1 MPVHMTNERWHT
13 TCEYLSE
20 VFGREDEQL
29 RTLMPRAIEAG
40 IPDIAVDASVGRLLT
55 LLAKTANVRT
65 AVELG
70 TLAGYSGIWIAR
82 GLPEGGRLIT
92 VEPEPKHAAFA
103 RTEFDAA
110 GVGERVEIREGY
122 GLDVLPGLVAE
133 LGAGS
138 VGMVFLDAIKSEYP
152 DYLPY
157 ATELLRPGGLLV
169 ADNSL
174 GGGADWWIDDPL
186 GSHESRDGADEMNRL
201 VAESDEYDAANVPIR
216 EGVLIAR
223 KRG

>member
-1 MPVHMTNERWHT
+1 MPVHMTNERWHA
-13 TCEYLSE
+13 TCEYLDD
-20 VFGREDEQL
+20 VFGRADDQL
-29 RTLMPRAIEAG
+29 RTLMPRAVEAG
-40 IPDIAVDASVGRLLT
+40 IPDIAVSPSVGRLLT

-82 GLPEGGRLIT
+82 GLAEGGRLIT
-92 VEPEPKHAAFA
+92 VEPEARHADFA
-103 RTEFDAA
+103 AAEFIAA
-110 GVGERVEIREGY
+110 GVDERVEIRRGF
-122 GLDVLPGLVAE
+122 GLEVLPVLVQE

-174 GGGADWWIDDPL
+174 GGGADWWIDDPK
-186 GSHESRDGADEMNRL
+186 GSHESRDGADEFNRL

-223 KRG
+223 KKG